1 MQISELKSNICSDIV
16 QSSEATMKEEIAKLI
31 DQIEDDDLLRYVLFL
46 VAAAIRDA
54 SLEH

>member
-1 MQISELKSNICSDIV
+1 
-16 QSSEATMKEEIAKLI
+16 MKEEIAKLI
-31 DQIEDDDLLRYVLFL
+31 DQIEDEDLLRYVLFL